1 VTLQIWTINQLKQKT
16 GNSLM
21 AKIILQNVRCSYV
34 FVNERRK
41 KDNGEDGSYSV
52 QILLPKD
59 DPQVKKLKKMIDET
73 LTANFGADATKKRG
87 KFKLPIRDPESEH
100 EDKDGEEYEGVY
112 FMNANSSKKK
122 PGIVNRNNEPADQD
136 DIEEY
141 CYSGAYFHV
150 SVNVYSFPA
159 KDGGK
164 PGIALGLNN
173 VMLRKKGERLDG
185 SVAATSEFSD
195 FAEGSDSSSEDDDWT

>member
-1 VTLQIWTINQLKQKT
+1 M
-16 GNSLM
+16 S
-21 AKIILQNVRCSYV
+21 KIILQNVRGSYV

-41 KDNGEDGSYSV
+41 KENGEDGSYSIQV
-52 QILLPKD
+52 IIPKD
-59 DPQVKKLKKMIDET
+59 DPQIKRLKKLIDEA
-73 LTANFGADATKKRG
+73 LVNKFGAEATKKRG
-87 KFKLPIRDPESEH
+87 KYKLPLRDGDEER
-100 EDKDGEEYEGVY
+100 DGEEYEGMY
-112 FMNANSSKKK
+112 FMNINSSKKK
-122 PGIVNRNNEPADQD
+122 PGIVNRNNEPADED

-150 SVNVYSFPA
+150 SANVYAFDG

-164 PGIALGLNN
+164 PGIAMGLNN

-195 FAEGSDSSSEDDDWT
+195 FAGGDETDSNDDDW